1 MRRIDGLTVH
11 GDAVL
16 AFFHEVNVGVK
27 IVGVELV
34 DFEMVSAEK
43 YIRRTA
49 VRWSLMGA
57 GMRVIEL
64 ANLEHRRNKKK
75 LCNFDNS

>member
-1 MRRIDGLTVH
+1 
-11 GDAVL
+11 
-16 AFFHEVNVGVK
+16 
-27 IVGVELV
+27 
-34 DFEMVSAEK
+34 MVSAEK

-57 GMRVIEL
+57 GMRVIEF

-75 LCNFDNS
+75 LCNFDKRFNLREILFPGAVF